1 MRLARGAA
9 RPLVKADLINRM
21 SGRADGYVPRSVPA
35 AALVSFRLG
44 GADGVSVVA
53 RQWEWA
59 LGQLG
64 WSVRTVAGCGPVDVI
79 VAGLEWPVV
88 ADPTVGEVAA
98 AVEGC
103 DVVIVENL
111 CSLPLHP
118 AAAAAVA
125 AALSDR
131 PAILH
136 HYDLPWQRPRYL
148 ASGWSPPGD
157 PAWGHVVINEL
168 SRRQMAGR
176 GVAAVVEPLRIA
188 PAWGADGHRQA
199 TRDLLALAAGDRL
212 VLQPTRAIGRKGVA
226 EGVTLAAAASAVYW
240 LTGPAEEGFDAEVA
254 ALLAD
259 APTRVLRGADEH
271 GLSMADAYAAA
282 DAVVLPSSWEGFGLP
297 ILEAAVARRPIAV
310 RRYPVAADLE
320 RRHGF
325 AWLEVDDPVG
335 LRSALDHPD
344 QAQLDRN
351 EAIVRDCFN
360 VNDLPARLASILAR
374 LM

>member
-1 MRLARGAA
+1 M
-9 RPLVKADLINRM
+9 
-21 SGRADGYVPRSVPA
+21 
-35 AALVSFRLG
+35 SFRLG

-53 RQWEWA
+53 RQWAWA
-59 LGQLG
+59 LNRLR
-64 WSVRTVAGCGPVDVI
+64 WSVRTVAGGGPVDVL
-79 VAGLEWPVV
+79 VPGLAWPAV
-88 ADPTVGEVAA
+88 ADPTVAEVAA

-118 AAAAAVA
+118 AAATVVA
-125 AALSDR
+125 TALSGR

-136 HYDLPWQRPRYL
+136 HYDLPWQRRRFL
-148 ASGWSPPGD
+148 GSGWSPPDD
-157 PAWGHVVINEL
+157 PAWAHIVINEL
-168 SRRQMAGR
+168 SRRQLDRR

-188 PAWGADGHRQA
+188 SAWGADGRRQA
-199 TRDLLALAAGDRL
+199 TRQVLGLAEGERL
-212 VLQPTRAIGRKGVA
+212 VLQPTRAVSRKGVA
-226 EGVTLAAAASAVYW
+226 EGVALAAAAGASYW

-259 APTRVLRGADEH
+259 APTRVLRGADER
-271 GLSMADAYAAA
+271 GLSMSDAYAAA

-297 ILEAAVARRPIAV
+297 ILEAAVTRRPIAV

-320 RRHGF
+320 RQHGF
-325 AWLEVDDPVG
+325 AWLRLDDPAG
-335 LRSALDHPD
+335 LRRALDQPD
-344 QAQLDRN
+344 QEPLDRN

-360 VNDLPARLASILAR
+360 VNDLPARLAPILDR